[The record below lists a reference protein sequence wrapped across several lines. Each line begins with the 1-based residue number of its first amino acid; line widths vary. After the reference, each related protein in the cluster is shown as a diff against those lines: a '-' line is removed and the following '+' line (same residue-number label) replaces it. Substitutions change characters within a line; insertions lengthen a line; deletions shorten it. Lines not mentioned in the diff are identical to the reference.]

1 VNDSRSGILQDNSV
15 SQLNGPDLSV
25 IVPAYN
31 EAARLPKTLER
42 LHEYLVASPL
52 TYEIIVIV
60 DGSSDMTAV
69 VARDLLPQVANLR
82 IIDRADNRGKGYTV
96 RQGMLAARGKLRLF
110 TDADNST
117 DIAHF
122 DKMKPLFELGWDV
135 VIASRS
141 WRDVAGA
148 EQVVSQVWY
157 KRLVGHFG
165 NLWVQFFAVPGI
177 WDTQCGF
184 KAFRGEIADQIFSHA
199 KLDGWAFD
207 IEILAL
213 ANAMQL
219 KIGIIPA
226 RWCNDERSHVRWF
239 HYLSVL
245 RDTLRVRLALWF
257 GLYNSSC

>member
-1 VNDSRSGILQDNSV
+1 M
-15 SQLNGPDLSV
+15 SQLTGPDLSV

-31 EAARLPKTLER
+31 EAARLPATLKR
-42 LHEYLVASPL
+42 LHQYLAASPL
-52 TYEIIVIV
+52 SYEILVVV
-60 DGSSDMTAV
+60 DGASDATAV
-69 VARDLLPQVANLR
+69 AARDLLPQVANLR
-82 IIDRADNRGKGYTV
+82 IIERAENRGKGYTV

-122 DKMKPLFELGWDV
+122 DKMKPLFDLGWDV

-141 WRDVAGA
+141 PRDAAGA

-157 KRLVGHFG
+157 KRLVGYLG

-184 KAFRGEIADQIFSHA
+184 KAFRGEVAEQIFCCA

-207 IEILAL
+207 IELLAL
-213 ANAMQL
+213 ANAMQR
-219 KIGIIPA
+219 KIGIVPA
-226 RWCNDERSHVRWF
+226 HWSNDERSHVRWF
-239 HYLSVL
+239 DYAAVL
-245 RDTLRVRLALWF
+245 RDTVKVRLGLWLGHYF
-257 GLYNSSC
+257 R

>member
-1 VNDSRSGILQDNSV
+1 MNDSLSGIRQES
-15 SQLNGPDLSV
+15 SARQPTGPDLSV

-31 EAARLPKTLER
+31 EAGRLPATLNR
-42 LHEYLVASPL
+42 LHQYLAASPL
-52 TYEIIVIV
+52 SYEILVVV
-60 DGSSDMTAV
+60 DGSSDATAV
-69 VARDLLPQVANLR
+69 VARDLMPQVANLR
-82 IIDRADNRGKGYTV
+82 IIERGENRGKGYTV
-96 RQGMLAARGKLRLF
+96 RQGMLAAHGKLRLF

-122 DKMKPLFELGWDV
+122 DKMKPLFDLAWDV

-141 WRDVAGA
+141 PRDAVGA

-157 KRLVGHFG
+157 KRLVGHLG

-184 KAFRGEIADQIFSHA
+184 KAFRGEVADQIFSLA

-213 ANAMQL
+213 ANEMQL
-219 KIGIIPA
+219 KIGIVPA
-226 RWCNDERSHVRWF
+226 HWSNDERSHVRWF
-239 HYLSVL
+239 DYLAVL
-245 RDTLRVRLALWF
+245 RDTVKVRLGLWR
-257 GLYNSSC
+257 GRYHL